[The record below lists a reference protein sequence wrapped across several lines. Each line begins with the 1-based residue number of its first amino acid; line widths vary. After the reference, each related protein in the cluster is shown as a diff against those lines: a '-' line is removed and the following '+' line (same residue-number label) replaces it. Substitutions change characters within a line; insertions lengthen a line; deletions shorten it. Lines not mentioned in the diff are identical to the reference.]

1 MAAPV
6 HGRNHTVAG
15 QQSRGGPPGERNGQY
30 RHGERTK
37 AAIAGAAE
45 IQRIAEKAPRWLT
58 YLNGSMPRD
67 ATLIRSITQLEASIS
82 DVNLTCG
89 TGQQAP
95 PYGSWPSWRL

>member
-6 HGRNHTVAG
+6 HGRNRTVAG

-45 IQRIAEKAPRWLT
+45 IQRIAEEAPRWADIPQRKH
-58 YLNGSMPRD
+58 PRD
-67 ATLIRSITQLEASIS
+67 ATLTAWMSSGRTRQ
-82 DVNLTCG
+82 
-89 TGQQAP
+89 
-95 PYGSWPSWRL
+95 PSL